1 MRGSQQSGSRQQP
14 GGRYDTHWSLVP
26 ASDHLST
33 ESCLPQPGAGWA
45 AWIQLSQEMVIMSW
59 QWLVAGGWWP
69 DCCIILIII
78 NPPSCVQP
86 HCPPRPPDTQ
96 TNKHHTCTKL
106 LTDNRFLNLQLL
118 LELWISTEEA
128 SDVKIMVNL

>member
-1 MRGSQQSGSRQQP
+1 MTLTG
-14 GGRYDTHWSLVP
+14 HWSP

-59 QWLVAGGWWP
+59 QGLVAGGWWLVWP

-86 HCPPRPPDTQ
+86 PLPTATP
-96 TNKHHTCTKL
+96 
-106 LTDNRFLNLQLL
+106 
-118 LELWISTEEA
+118 
-128 SDVKIMVNL
+128 

>member
-1 MRGSQQSGSRQQP
+1 MKGEGQPAVSSQQSAVSSQQSGSRQQP

-59 QWLVAGGWWP
+59 QWLVAGGWW
-69 DCCIILIII
+69 L
-78 NPPSCVQP
+78 V
-86 HCPPRPPDTQ
+86 
-96 TNKHHTCTKL
+96 
-106 LTDNRFLNLQLL
+106 
-118 LELWISTEEA
+118 A
-128 SDVKIMVNL
+128 